1 MLVKYANVSGVVRWS
16 GGTTVLSA
24 GITTAD
30 DDYGL
35 VVERPDLWTDEGPV
49 AHLAGP
55 GRNQPAVE
63 PEPPVERATRAP
75 GEKRPHVRK
84 AQGPAANG

>member
-1 MLVKYANVSGVVRWS
+1 MIVKYARVSGVVRWS

-30 DDYGL
+30 DDYAL
-35 VVERPDLWTDEGPV
+35 VVERPDLWTDEGPA

-55 GRNQPAVE
+55 ARNAAPAD
-63 PEPPVERATRAP
+63 PPVERATRAP
-75 GEKRPHVRK
+75 GKRRSVVRK
-84 AQGPAANG
+84 PKDGE

>member
-1 MLVKYANVSGVVRWS
+1 MKYAKVSGVVRWS

-30 DDYGL
+30 DDYAL
-35 VVERPDLWTDEGPV
+35 VLERPDLWTDEGPA

-55 GRNQPAVE
+55 ARNAPAE
-63 PEPPVERATRAP
+63 EAPVERATRAP
-75 GEKRPHVRK
+75 GEKRQYVRK
-84 AQGPAANG
+84 PQSGTADG